1 LNSIVEKEEEMKGA
15 LLIIAFVLLASVGR
29 TGEVLK
35 WVDEQGVVHYTD
47 NGASVPE
54 KYRGQIERRDLPEGK
69 ETSLGT
75 AGEPKAATG
84 EARDRHGRGEDYWAR
99 RAKEV
104 KDQLDRAY
112 KEHERVR
119 LEYNDLVAQ
128 YNKARSRAQKRQY
141 QKGIDSL
148 QDELNR
154 RREDIDKARELLE
167 KVLPEEAERAGAPA
181 EWVK

>member
-1 LNSIVEKEEEMKGA
+1 MKGV
-15 LLIIAFVLLASVGR
+15 LLIITFVLLASVGR
-29 TGEVLK
+29 AGEVLK
-35 WVDEQGVVHYTD
+35 WVDDQGVVHYTD

-75 AGEPKAATG
+75 SGEAKAATG
-84 EARDRHGRGEDYWAR
+84 EPQDRHGRGQDYWAR
-99 RAKEV
+99 RTKEA

-141 QKGIDSL
+141 QNRIDSL

-154 RREDIDKARELLE
+154 RRAEVDKARELLE
-167 KVLPEEAERAGAPA
+167 KILPEEAKRAGAPA

>member
-1 LNSIVEKEEEMKGA
+1 LNNGVEKEGEMKRV
-15 LLIIAFVLLASVGR
+15 LLIITFVLLASVGR
-29 TGEVLK
+29 AGEVLK

-47 NGASVPE
+47 NGSSVPE

-75 AGEPKAATG
+75 AGEAKAATG
-84 EARDRHGRGEDYWAR
+84 DPQDRHGRGQDYWAR
-99 RAKEV
+99 RTKEG

-112 KEHERVR
+112 KEYERVR

-128 YNKARSRAQKRQY
+128 YNKARPRAQKRQY
-141 QKGIDSL
+141 QKQIDSL

-154 RREDIDKARELLE
+154 RRDDVDKARELLE
-167 KVLPEEAERAGAPA
+167 KILPEEAERAGAPA